1 MDSLKDLSQGP
12 REGPDTQ
19 VKTAP
24 GASFDHWILVALTSL
39 LTACCSSSDS
49 PIAVVNNNHPPRIIT
64 DSTLQMPEHRQLVD
78 FLLAI
83 DTDSDPVLWSISGG
97 GDAALFRIDAEGRL
111 KFIVAPDFENPADT
125 NLDNLYELSVTVSD
139 GISTDTKQLNIEVID
154 RLEGRVGGDPVTG
167 AKVCNSEEYA
177 NSTYNAT
184 AANLSGSAWL
194 LASTLSASNS
204 KIRDSI
210 TGDAYASGKL
220 SCNGYSGDSLGLTV
234 SAAGALGTHSCG
246 NSNPVACC
254 K

>member
-1 MDSLKDLSQGP
+1 MQKLAIAIAIATALLALSSIAQGGDLSIPNTFSAGNTTSASDVNQNFAVIETAVNDNDARLDAIEAGSTRVVFQGFSASA
-12 REGPDTQ
+12 E
-19 VKTAP
+19 P
-24 GASFDHWILVALTSL
+24 GNQGLRPLQAACDASFS
-39 LTACCSSSDS
+39 
-49 PIAVVNNNHPPRIIT
+49 
-64 DSTLQMPEHRQLVD
+64 
-78 FLLAI
+78 
-83 DTDSDPVLWSISGG
+83 
-97 GDAALFRIDAEGRL
+97 
-111 KFIVAPDFENPADT
+111 
-125 NLDNLYELSVTVSD
+125 
-139 GISTDTKQLNIEVID
+139 
-154 RLEGRVGGDPVTG
+154 G

-177 NSTYNAT
+177 NSTYNAA

-234 SAAGALGTHSCG
+234 SAEGALGTDSCG